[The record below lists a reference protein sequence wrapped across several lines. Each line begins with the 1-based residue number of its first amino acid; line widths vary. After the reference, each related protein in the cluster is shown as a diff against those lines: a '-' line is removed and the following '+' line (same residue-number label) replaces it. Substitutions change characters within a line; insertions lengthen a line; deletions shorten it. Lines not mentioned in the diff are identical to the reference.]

1 MSSAMDTFREKVLAR
16 GASSIK
22 GIGRTFRI
30 YDDDG
35 NKSLNFE
42 EFYEGIKDYGL
53 GGSVSQDEAK
63 ELFNEFDKDGSGSL
77 SFDEFLTGLRGNL
90 NGSRLKVVKEAFKR
104 ADRSGDGVFD
114 MKDLKRV
121 YKVTEHPKYK
131 NGEWDEARVFKEFL
145 NTFEPEEDKRD
156 GKVTEE
162 EFINYYAG
170 VSANIDHD
178 AYFDLM
184 IRNAWKV

>member
-1 MSSAMDTFREKVLAR
+1 MDEFRAKVLER

-35 NKSLNFE
+35 NKSLSFE
-42 EFYEGIKDYGL
+42 EFFEGITDYQL
-53 GGSVSQDEAK
+53 DFSKEKSQ
-63 ELFNEFDKDGSGSL
+63 ELFNSFDKDGSGSV
-77 SFDEFLTGLRGNL
+77 SFNEFLLGLRGNM
-90 NGSRLKVVKEAFKR
+90 NESRLKVVKEAFKK
-104 ADRSGDGVFD
+104 ADRSGDGILD
-114 MKDLKRV
+114 AKDLKRV

-131 NGEWDEARVFKEFL
+131 NGEWDESQVFTEFL
-145 NTFEPEEDKRD
+145 KSFEPDEAKRD

-170 VSANIDHD
+170 VSANIDND
-178 AYFDLM
+178 AYFNLM
-184 IRNAWKV
+184 VRNAWKI